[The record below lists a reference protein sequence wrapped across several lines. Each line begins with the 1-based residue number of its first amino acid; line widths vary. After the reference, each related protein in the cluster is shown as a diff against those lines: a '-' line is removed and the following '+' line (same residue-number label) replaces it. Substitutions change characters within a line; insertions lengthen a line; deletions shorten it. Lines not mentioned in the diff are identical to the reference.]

1 MALRLKDI
9 STAIL
14 VGGLGSRLKP
24 IVSDRPKAMALIH
37 GRPFLS
43 YILDQLNAAGLKDII
58 LCVGYM
64 GKYIEAEMGPS
75 YGNLS
80 LRYSYEYEPLG
91 TGGALRNALNLMN
104 SETVLVM
111 NGDSYCACDLRQ
123 FWYFHE
129 QNSSVASI
137 TLTSVSNTGR
147 YGRVKIDERN
157 AILAFEEKGAFTGRG
172 WINAGVYFLDRD
184 IIASIPQGRFVSL
197 ERETLPSLIGKKFC
211 GFTNEGTFLDI
222 GTPDDYAKAD
232 LLFKKL

>member
-1 MALRLKDI
+1 MVLRLKNI

-24 IVSDRPKAMALIH
+24 VVSDRPKAMALIH
-37 GRPFLS
+37 GRPFLA
-43 YILDQLNAAGLKDII
+43 YILDQLNAAGFKDII

-91 TGGALRNALNLMN
+91 TGGALRNALSLMN
-104 SETVLVM
+104 SDTVLVM
-111 NGDSYCACDLRQ
+111 NGDSYCECDLWD
-123 FWYFHE
+123 FLNFHE
-129 QNSSVASI
+129 QNSAVASI
-137 TLTSVSNTGR
+137 ILTSVSNTSR

-157 AILAFEEKGAFTGRG
+157 GILAFEEKGAFAGRG
-172 WINAGVYFLDRD
+172 WINAGVYFLDRE
-184 IIASIPQGRFVSL
+184 IIASIPQDRCVSL
-197 ERETLPSLIGKKFC
+197 EREILPLFIGKKFY
-211 GFTNEGTFLDI
+211 GFTNEAIFLDI